1 MRSFIFILV
10 FLITL
15 NRLGFSTVLQDIYEN
30 AVSGQGYDKLL
41 ILHSD
46 SIYTGGLLIA
56 HPKVGIKGQGAIID
70 LTGGTIAI
78 NGNAEIDLDGC
89 IIINGNSG
97 LHAIESVTARITQC
111 TFYGNQIGIHFMA
124 ASGVIE
130 VVNTII
136 MRSTQYG
143 FACEESTI
151 RTLHYIA
158 TYDNLQGDYMEWCP
172 G

>member
-1 MRSFIFILV
+1 MRGSIFILV
-10 FLITL
+10 FLITM
-15 NRLGFSTVLQDIYEN
+15 NMSGFSAILQDIYEN
-30 AVSGQGYDKLL
+30 ATAGLGYDKLL

-46 SIYTGGLLIA
+46 SIYTGGLSIT
-56 HPKVGIKGQGAIID
+56 HGKVGIKGQGAIID

-89 IIINGNSG
+89 IIINGSSG
-97 LHAIESVTARITQC
+97 LHASESVTARITQC

-124 ASGVIE
+124 ASRTIE
-130 VVNTII
+130 VVNSII
-136 MRSTQYG
+136 AQSTQYG

-151 RTLHYIA
+151 RTLHYID
-158 TYDNLQGDYMEWCP
+158 TYNNLQGDYMEWCP